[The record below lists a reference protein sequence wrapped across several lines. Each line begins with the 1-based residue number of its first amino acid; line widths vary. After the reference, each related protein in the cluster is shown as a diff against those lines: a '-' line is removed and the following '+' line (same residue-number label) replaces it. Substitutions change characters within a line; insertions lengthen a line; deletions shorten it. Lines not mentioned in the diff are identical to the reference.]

1 MRKSRANG
9 EDQLTDWFA
18 RPVLHVTDVET
29 SVHFYVDC
37 LGFTTAWRHEEEGR
51 LIVAQV
57 DRNGCALILA
67 SNLSEKAG
75 NGTMFISLSPQ
86 PWSKEAQASA
96 LDALRAEFTGK
107 GAEVKDGEWV
117 TASSWSRTLT
127 GTR

>member
-1 MRKSRANG
+1 
-9 EDQLTDWFA
+9 LTDWFA

-37 LGFTTAWRHEEEGR
+37 LGFTTAWRHEEEGK

-75 NGTMFISLSPQ
+75 NGTMFSSLSPQ

-107 GAEVKDGEWV
+107 GAEVKDGEWGYRV
-117 TASSWSRTLT
+117 VMVADPDGNALMFNYSD
-127 GTR
+127 